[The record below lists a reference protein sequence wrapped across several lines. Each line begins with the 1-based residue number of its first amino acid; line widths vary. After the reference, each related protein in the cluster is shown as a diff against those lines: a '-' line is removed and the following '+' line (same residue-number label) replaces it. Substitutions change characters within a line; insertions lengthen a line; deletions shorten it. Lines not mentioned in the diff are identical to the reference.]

1 LFSEFFVVEE
11 RTINVISLYIV
22 VNMRGIQ
29 DLRDKLAQIQLVAS
43 ITGEPASRLY
53 EEVIHELTTV
63 GFIPSKRA
71 EGHAFFPCENADVLG
86 LPHIRL
92 GHFGTM
98 ISLWIRGPYDLNREK
113 AEMAGLTAEELYER
127 ILIGARR
134 AAEVFE
140 RFRGTASSVL
150 VSLPLDV

>member
-1 LFSEFFVVEE
+1 MEIA
-11 RTINVISLYIV
+11 INVISLYILV
-22 VNMRGIQ
+22 IMSGIQ
-29 DLRDKLAQIQLVAS
+29 DMRDKLAQIQLVAS
-43 ITGEPASRLY
+43 ISGEPASRLY
-53 EEVIHELTTV
+53 EEVLHELTAA

-71 EGHAFFPCENADVLG
+71 EGHALFPCENADILG

-92 GHFGTM
+92 GNFGTM

-134 AAEVFE
+134 AAQIFE
-140 RFRGTASSVL
+140 RFREVASSVL
-150 VSLPLDV
+150 VSLPIDV